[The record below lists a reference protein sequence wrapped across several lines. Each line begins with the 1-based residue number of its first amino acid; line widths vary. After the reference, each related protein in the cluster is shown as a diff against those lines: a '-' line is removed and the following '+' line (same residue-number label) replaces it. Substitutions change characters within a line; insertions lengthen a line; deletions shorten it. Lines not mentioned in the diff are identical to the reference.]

1 MEYTRAFWIYFIITL
16 LFVIIGLESLISAS
30 IPIWTITFWVLSQVF
45 LMIAISESYKTS
57 QNAVWIN
64 SLFIIMLIVSY
75 IWTYEVD
82 SKENNLDSITGI
94 ALLLVGLILCTRV
107 KIYTIPFWALVAY
120 LLVWFVIIFSR

>member
-94 ALLLVGLILCTRV
+94 ALLLGGLILCTRV
-107 KIYTIPFWALVAY
+107 KIYTIPFWALVA
-120 LLVWFVIIFSR
+120 

>member
-120 LLVWFVIIFSR
+120 LLVWF